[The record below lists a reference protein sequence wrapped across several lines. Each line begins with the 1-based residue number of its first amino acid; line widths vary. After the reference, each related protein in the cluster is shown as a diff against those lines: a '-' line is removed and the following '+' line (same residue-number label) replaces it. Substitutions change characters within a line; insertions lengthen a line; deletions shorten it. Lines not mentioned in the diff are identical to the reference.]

1 MNCCLAKDR
10 KKVFLPGDHMTKRLY
25 QLRARFE
32 DGLKICRAQA
42 EEETGAEGRES
53 FTRRRTSQKRY
64 FTEGVAGTYPPQ
76 FEFSRVLSPVRDLNN
91 AVENE
96 LD

>member
-1 MNCCLAKDR
+1 ML
-10 KKVFLPGDHMTKRLY
+10 LPGNQMTKQFD

-32 DGLKICRAQA
+32 DGLKVCRAQSQEHA
-42 EEETGAEGRES
+42 RTEGRES
-53 FTRRRTSQKRY
+53 CARSRTSQKRY
-64 FTEGVAGTYPPQ
+64 FAKGVPGTQLCQ
-76 FEFSRVLSPVRDLNN
+76 FEFSSVLFLMRDLNN